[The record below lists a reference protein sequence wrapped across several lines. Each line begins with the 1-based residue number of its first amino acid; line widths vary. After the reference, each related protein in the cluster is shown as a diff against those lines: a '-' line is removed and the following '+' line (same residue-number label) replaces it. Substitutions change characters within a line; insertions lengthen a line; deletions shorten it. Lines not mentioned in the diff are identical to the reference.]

1 MLPSYGITKF
11 YPLTVVLTAIYGFSA
26 SYTIF
31 RHQLLE
37 VKIVL
42 ARGLIYSTLASAVTL
57 LYLFLILLVD
67 HFLSGEISRNPLPI
81 RTAVIL
87 TIAVISIPLKNYLQ
101 YLVDKI
107 FLKGTPV
114 EIADK
119 NKLLLKE
126 VAQTEKL
133 KTIATLTSG
142 MAHEIKNPLTVIKT
156 FSEFLPSKMDDKEFL
171 KKFSRL
177 VGGEV
182 DRIDGL
188 VNQLL
193 DFAKPAP
200 PVFKETNINKLLEDS
215 LDFLNSRLTQKKIT
229 LRADLSPVCDH
240 PIRIDPNQIRQA
252 FLNIA
257 LNAIEAMPS
266 GGTLTIASRFTNDA
280 SRFITITI
288 SDTGT
293 GIAQEDIPH
302 IFDPFFSKKDFG
314 TGLGLSITHGIIQEH
329 GGKISVETN
338 PGWGTTFKIELPAR
352 DSTEKNAA

>member
-67 HFLSGEISRNPLPI
+67 HFLSGEVSHNPLPI
-81 RTAVIL
+81 RTVVIL

-156 FSEFLPSKMDDKEFL
+156 FSEYLPSKMDDKEFL
-171 KKFSRL
+171 EKFSRL
-177 VGGEV
+177 VGSEV

-215 LDFLNSRLTQKKIT
+215 MDFLNSRLAQQRISLHT
-229 LRADLSPVCDH
+229 DLSPACSHAV
-240 PIRIDPNQIRQA
+240 RIDPNQIRQA

-266 GGTLTIASRFTNDA
+266 GGTLTIASRFT
-280 SRFITITI
+280 R
-288 SDTGT
+288 
-293 GIAQEDIPH
+293 
-302 IFDPFFSKKDFG
+302 
-314 TGLGLSITHGIIQEH
+314 
-329 GGKISVETN
+329 
-338 PGWGTTFKIELPAR
+338 TTLHVL
-352 DSTEKNAA
+352 